1 MSKFVVKKKQP
12 KSICMS
18 AFPEQ
23 FKRLHPERGA
33 AGGVKWRSKSKEA
46 QDAVYAAIAK
56 LFKAAHPTCRI
67 CELRGNV
74 PPRWTDDVHHSRGRE
89 GLLLFDVRYFIAAC
103 RTCHTWAEDN
113 KEAARALGVT
123 AQRGDWDKEEA

>member
-1 MSKFVVKKKQP
+1 MSKYVVKKKQG
-12 KSICMS
+12 K
-18 AFPEQ
+18 ALWARTFPSQ
-23 FKRLHPERGA
+23 AAALHPERGA
-33 AGGVKWRSKSKEA
+33 AGGVKWRSKSKEVL
-46 QDAVYAAIAK
+46 DAVYNAIAA
-56 LFKAAHPTCRI
+56 LFKTAHPTCRI

-74 PPRWTDDVHHSRGRE
+74 PRWTDDVHHSRGRE

-123 AQRGDWDKEEA
+123 AQRGDWDKEEI